1 MMEKN
6 IALIENTNL
15 SEQLQRIANAV
26 RMPVEQLRNY
36 YSKVLERNLNMRQ
49 TWSLLN
55 AQAAFFFA
63 AFPADGPLMLRAACC
78 LWFLHAVMKCRRE
91 L

>member
-1 MMEKN
+1 MEKN
-6 IALIENTNL
+6 TAILVNKSISGNL
-15 SEQLQRIANAV
+15 QQLSMLV
-26 RMPVEQLRNY
+26 RKPMVMLRAY
-36 YSKVLERNLNMRQ
+36 YSHILERNLNMRQ